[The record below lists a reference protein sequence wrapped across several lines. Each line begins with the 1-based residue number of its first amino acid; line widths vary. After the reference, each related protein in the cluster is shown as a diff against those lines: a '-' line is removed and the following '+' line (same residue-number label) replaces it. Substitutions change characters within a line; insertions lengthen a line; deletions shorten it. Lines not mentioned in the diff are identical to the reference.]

1 MCQVVLDSGHVVVSA
16 GNKGVKSQK
25 TYNDDNSHYVAF
37 YRNTNG
43 YATVRYI
50 ITLCLCTG
58 LRLFLSLFRL
68 RIYIDDVLE
77 SGGEA
82 VIADTGRAA
91 LQSNITYVGGT
102 PESHGLT
109 NLIGCLSNF
118 FIKRCV

>member
-1 MCQVVLDSGHVVVSA
+1 MLHFTAIQMGAPL
-16 GNKGVKSQK
+16 
-25 TYNDDNSHYVAF
+25 YVC
-37 YRNTNG
+37 
-43 YATVRYI
+43 VRYI

-82 VIADTGRAA
+82 VIADTSRAA

-102 PESHGLT
+102 PASNGLT
-109 NLIGCLSNF
+109 NLTGCLSNF